1 MNKKIIYILF
11 IIGLVSLNSCT
22 DDFAE
27 LNTNPIQITDVSL
40 EQNFNH
46 IGAYFPTMLNAFL
59 GGKHQTTYNLAADS
73 WVRHFATPSTFV
85 AGVNNTTYAP
95 VWINQLW
102 DKTYNSIMS
111 PSSQVIQIAE
121 EGGYDMFVQW
131 AKLIQVI
138 GISRCTTYY
147 GPLIYSNYG
156 TTGDVAYDSEET
168 LYNNLF
174 SDLDQIV
181 SAFTANKSYTGF
193 KDFDKTYNGSVPH
206 WIKFANSLRL
216 QLAIRISNVAPALAK
231 TQAEKAI
238 NDAGGLITTNAD
250 NMILDLYGEIF
261 HEYTIAYP
269 WGDTRMSA
277 SMESILGGYD
287 DPRADKYWAPVT
299 DAALVPDHA
308 TFPYK
313 GIRNGGF
320 NASKDLHLPYSKI
333 NISFKDA
340 TSRKLLDA
348 AEVHLMLAEGNL
360 RGWSTPLTAQ
370 AHYEEGVKQSFAFW
384 GAGGVDAY
392 LANNSGTPFDYDD
405 IVETGAVNDFTSRI
419 TATVAWNEAGTNEEK
434 LEKIITQ
441 KWIAGF
447 TNSVEPWADHRRT
460 GYPKLPYNYKND
472 SSATFGIIAA
482 DDFMKRLPFP
492 SKEQTNNASGYAS
505 GVSALGGEDKISTRL
520 WWDTGGS
527 NF

>member
-27 LNTNPIQITDVSL
+27 LNTSPNQITDESL

-46 IGAYFPTMLNAFL
+46 IGAYFPTMLDAFL
-59 GGKHQTTYNLAADS
+59 GGRHQTTYNLAADS
-73 WVRHFATPSTFV
+73 WVRHFGCPTPFV

-102 DKTYNSIMS
+102 DKTYNNIMA
-111 PSSQVIQIAE
+111 PSSQVIKIAE
-121 EGGYDMFVQW
+121 ETGYDMFVQW
-131 AKLIQVI
+131 AKLIQVM

-147 GPLIYSNYG
+147 GPLIYSKYG
-156 TTGDVAYDSEET
+156 ATGDVAYDSEET

-174 SDLDQIV
+174 SDLDQILSV
-181 SAFTANKSYTGF
+181 FSANTDYSGF
-193 KDFDKTYNGSVPH
+193 SDFDLTYKGSVPH
-206 WIKFANSLRL
+206 WIKFVNSLRL
-216 QLAIRISNVAPALAK
+216 QLAIRISNANPALAK
-231 TQAEKAI
+231 TQAEKAM

-250 NMILDLYGEIF
+250 NMILDLYGNIF
-261 HEYTIAYP
+261 HEYTISYP

-287 DPRADKYWAPVT
+287 DPRADKYWAPVG
-299 DAALVPDHA
+299 DALVPDHPD
-308 TFPYK
+308 FPYK

-320 NASKDLHLPYSKI
+320 LASKDLHLPYSKL

-360 RGWSTPLTAQ
+360 RGWSTPLSAK
-370 AHYEEGVKQSFAFW
+370 AHYEEGVKASFAFW

-392 LANNSGTPFDYDD
+392 LANNTGVPLDYDD
-405 IVETGAVNDFTSRI
+405 IVETGAVNDFTTRI
-419 TATVAWNEAGTNEEK
+419 TATVAWDETATNEEK

-447 TNSVEPWADHRRT
+447 TNSVEPWADFRRT

-472 SSATFGIIAA
+472 SNATLGIIAA

-505 GVSALGGEDKISTRL
+505 GVSALGGEDKISTSL
-520 WWDTGGS
+520 YFDTGGP

>member
-27 LNTNPIQITDVSL
+27 LNTNPNQITTESL

-46 IGAYFPTMLNAFL
+46 IGAYFPSLLNTFL
-59 GGKHQTTYNLAADS
+59 GGRHQTTYNLAADS
-73 WVRHFATPSTFV
+73 WVRHLATPTDFV
-85 AGVNNTTYAP
+85 SGVNNTTYAP

-102 DKTYNSIMS
+102 DKTYNNIMA
-111 PSSQVIQIAE
+111 PSSQVIKIAE
-121 EGGYDMFVQW
+121 ETGYDMFVQW
-131 AKLIQVI
+131 AKLIQII
-138 GISRCTTYY
+138 GISRVTTYY
-147 GPLIYSNYG
+147 GPVIYSNYG

-174 SDLDQIV
+174 SDLDLV
-181 SAFTANKSYTGF
+181 LSTFSANKDYSGF
-193 KDFDKTYNGSVPH
+193 KDFDKTYDGKIEN
-206 WIKFANSLRL
+206 WIKFINSLRL

-231 TQAEKAI
+231 TQGEKAI
-238 NDAGGLITTNAD
+238 NDPGGLITANAD
-250 NMILDLYGEIF
+250 NLMFDLYGDIY
-261 HEYTIAYP
+261 HEYTISYP

-287 DPRADKYWAPVT
+287 DPRAEKYFAPVA
-299 DAALVPDHA
+299 DATLVADHSE
-308 TFPYK
+308 FPYK
-313 GIRNGGF
+313 GIRNGAF
-320 NASKDLHLPYSKI
+320 LASKDLHLPYSKI
-333 NISFKDA
+333 NESFKDV
-340 TSRKLLDA
+340 TRRKLLDA

-360 RGWSTPLTAQ
+360 RGWSTPLSAQ
-370 AHYEEGVKQSFAFW
+370 AHYEAGVAESFAYW

-392 LANNSGTPFDYDD
+392 LANNTGTPLDYDD
-405 IVETGAVNDFTSRI
+405 VVETGDVNDFVSRI

-441 KWIAGF
+441 KWIAGY
-447 TNSVEPWADHRRT
+447 TNSIEPWVDHRRT

-472 SSATFGIIAA
+472 SNSTLGIIAD

-492 SKEQTNNASGYAS
+492 AKEQTNNASGYAS
-505 GVSALGGEDKISTRL
+505 GVSALDGEDKISTRL